1 MQRDIKC
8 VVVGDGAVGK
18 TSLIMSYTRNE
29 FPGEYI
35 PTVFDSDEVY
45 VMVDGVQYKLGLWD
59 TAGQEDYDRIRPLSY
74 PNTDIF
80 LICFSL
86 ISPASYENVRQK
98 WYPEVHHHAENV
110 PILLVG
116 TKTDLRENKDI
127 VKKLKEKSLE
137 VITKEKGNALAH
149 KIGAQKYLECSSMTQ
164 KGIKA
169 VFDEVIKTKLTY
181 KPHKRSKHR
190 SCKIL

>member
-18 TSLIMSYTRNE
+18 TSLIMCYTRNH

-35 PTVFDSDEVY
+35 PTVFDSDDVD
-45 VMVDGVQYKLGLWD
+45 VMVDGVEYKLSVWD

-74 PNTDIF
+74 PNTDVF
-80 LICFSL
+80 VVCFSL

-98 WYPEVHHHAENV
+98 WYPEIHHYAEGV

-116 TKTDLRENKDI
+116 TKTDLREDKDI
-127 VKKLKEKSLE
+127 VRKLKEQSLE
-137 VITKEKGNALAH
+137 VVSKEKGNALAH
-149 KIGAQKYLECSSMTQ
+149 KIGALSYLECSSLTQ
-164 KGIKA
+164 KGIKP
-169 VFDEVIKTKLTY
+169 VFDQVIKTKLTY
-181 KPHKRSKHR
+181 KPKPSKHKP
-190 SCKIL
+190 CKIL